1 MIKSHE
7 INGDSIMQSVSA
19 NEAKTHFG
27 DLLLKAQHS
36 PIEISRNG
44 KAVVVI
50 LSINEYEHFEELKMQ
65 NLRNRVQQAKE
76 ELAAGRLMD
85 GEDFFDELLSGKFDE

>member
-1 MIKSHE
+1 
-7 INGDSIMQSVSA
+7 MQSISA

-27 DLLLKAQHS
+27 DLLLKAQHN

-50 LSINEYEHFEELKMQ
+50 LSINEYQYFEDLKMQ
-65 NLRNRVQQAKE
+65 NLKNRVQQAKK
-76 ELAAGRLMD
+76 ELAAGRLID
-85 GEDFFDELLSGKFDE
+85 GESFFDELLSGKFDE

>member
-1 MIKSHE
+1 
-7 INGDSIMQSVSA
+7 MQSVSA

-27 DLLLKAQHS
+27 DLLLKAQHN

-50 LSINEYEHFEELKMQ
+50 LSINEYQYFEDLKMQ
-65 NLRNRVQQAKE
+65 NLKNRVQQAKK
-76 ELAAGRLMD
+76 ELAAGRLID
-85 GEDFFDELLSGKFDE
+85 GESFFDELLSGKFDE